1 MKIELT
7 EENVL
12 LAGRTYKEG
21 DTLWLA
27 LSGTG
32 ASFIYTGKK
41 LSITVV
47 GSPVIN
53 HEDAENNCA
62 RIAVYVNGERKVDD
76 MVTQEE
82 QTYTVWES
90 DAAET
95 VEVKIIKLSES
106 AMSVAGIKD
115 LEIAEGEGV
124 VPAAKK
130 EHLIEF
136 IGDSITCGYGVDDED
151 PLHPFSTKTEDVTRA
166 YAYLTAQLLS
176 CDCRM
181 FSASGYG
188 IISGYTADPEIKSAE
203 QLIPLYYSS
212 YGFSYDTFPGGK
224 KPMDIP
230 WDFTEKQP
238 DIIVINLGTN
248 DDSYCQETEWKQE
261 EYRDKYAEFL
271 LDVRAKNPGA
281 EIFCVL
287 GLMGARLYP
296 RVCEACRM
304 YREKTGD
311 EKIYTVEL
319 PEQDGEKG
327 YVADYHPL
335 HSAHKLAAEKLASEI
350 KSVLK
355 L

>member
-12 LAGRTYKEG
+12 LAGRTYKEE

-41 LSITVV
+41 LSLTAV
-47 GSPVIN
+47 GSPVIS
-53 HEDAENNCA
+53 HEDAEGNYA

-76 MVTQEE
+76 RVTQAE

-106 AMSVAGIKD
+106 AMSVVGIKD
-115 LEIAEGEGV
+115 LEIAEGESV

-151 PLHPFSTKTEDVTRA
+151 PLHSFTTATEDVTRA

-203 QLIPLYYSS
+203 QLIPTFYGS
-212 YGFSYDTFPGGK
+212 YGFSYDTYPGGK
-224 KPMDIP
+224 KPMDMP
-230 WDFTEKQP
+230 WDFTQKQP

-248 DDSYCQETEWKQE
+248 DDSYCQETQWKQE
-261 EYRDKYAEFL
+261 EYRDKYVEFL
-271 LDVRAKNPGA
+271 LDVRAKNPKA

-296 RVCEACRM
+296 RVCEACRI

-350 KSVLK
+350 KSVLN